1 MKNIFNFD
9 LRQKEKNTDY
19 EKCRNATDF
28 KNVTCL
34 QKNNL
39 PNSACAVATSPI
51 SKVAK
56 SFVCSV
62 PCCRATKHDQGAETG
77 RSTTAQPQTN
87 KTTPTKRNAKNSK
100 QNIQIQ
106 NATQPSHFEAFKTPH
121 FIPYFLASF
130 PSRFSNFGILLH
142 LQENSWCKSLSMSF
156 AMSRS
161 CHVVMSRDYVKS
173 VNSLEEKTPTMH
185 P

>member
-9 LRQKEKNTDY
+9 LRQKERKHGLRKMQKCNGFQKRDVFAKKTSSLA
-19 EKCRNATDF
+19 EK
-28 KNVTCL
+28 KE
-34 QKNNL
+34 

-121 FIPYFLASF
+121 FIP
-130 PSRFSNFGILLH
+130 
-142 LQENSWCKSLSMSF
+142 
-156 AMSRS
+156 
-161 CHVVMSRDYVKS
+161 
-173 VNSLEEKTPTMH
+173 
-185 P
+185 

>member
-1 MKNIFNFD
+1 MTLDKKKKNM
-9 LRQKEKNTDY
+9 DY

-28 KNVTCL
+28 KKVTCL
-34 QKNNL
+34 LKKELNL
-39 PNSACAVATSPI
+39 ACAVATSPI

-100 QNIQIQ
+100 QNI
-106 NATQPSHFEAFKTPH
+106 
-121 FIPYFLASF
+121 
-130 PSRFSNFGILLH
+130 
-142 LQENSWCKSLSMSF
+142 
-156 AMSRS
+156 
-161 CHVVMSRDYVKS
+161 
-173 VNSLEEKTPTMH
+173 
-185 P
+185 